1 MKIALRKTFYL
12 SKSKCF
18 ILFFRENKKKM
29 FVKHLNLKQT
39 KKTKLWSSSK
49 LDILL
54 DRLKSY
60 FLIFFYMQEY
70 IVWN

>member
-1 MKIALRKTFYL
+1 
-12 SKSKCF
+12 
-18 ILFFRENKKKM
+18 M

-70 IVWN
+70 IVSKLKFKEFKLRIKSRVQQSYNCKQKSYN